1 MGRSPGPL
9 RVKVATPLGLHGRGG
24 IDRLND
30 MIFEEMAETEGNI
43 CLDRLVTRGQGS
55 LFAAQFTFAYAL
67 AGLTMARL
75 RQQVD
80 VLHIHLSDKGSS
92 YRKATLGV
100 AAKLMGIPYVV
111 HLHGAIFREFWFN
124 APQLVAGAID
134 RLFRQSEHI
143 IVLGQHWADVISGRL
158 PDVAGKITILP
169 NATPPASLGQIP
181 SADGR
186 VRITCLGQLGKRKG
200 TPQLIEALGLLQS
213 ESGWVATI
221 AGNGD
226 VAESRTRVQALGIAD
241 RVDIPGWLDSA
252 AANELLCRTDVLV
265 LPSFAENL
273 PMVILEAFAHGVP
286 VVSTP
291 VGAISEVVESDRN
304 GLLVPVGD
312 IAALAAALERLIGD
326 SDFRRTL
333 GQAAQRRHAERYD
346 STPYVRRLAEIWRQS
361 ASSATEGPR

>member
-1 MGRSPGPL
+1 MDRFQESL

-30 MIFEEMAETEGNI
+30 MIFEEMPEVERGI
-43 CLDRLVTRGQGS
+43 YLDRLVTRGQGS
-55 LFAAQFTFAYAL
+55 LVAAQFTFAYAL
-67 AGLTMARL
+67 ARLLIARL
-75 RQQVD
+75 RRQVD

-100 AAKLMGIPYVV
+100 AANLLGIPYVV

-124 APQLVAGAID
+124 APQPVAGAID
-134 RLFRQSEHI
+134 RLFRKSQHI
-143 IVLGQHWADVISGRL
+143 IVLGQHWADVIGGRL
-158 PDVAGKITILP
+158 PDVACKITILP
-169 NATPPASLGQIP
+169 NATPQAGLGQIP

-200 TPQLIEALGLLQS
+200 TPQLIEALGLLHGQ
-213 ESGWVATI
+213 SGWIATI

-226 VAESRTRVQALGIAD
+226 IAESQTHVRTLGIAD
-241 RVDIPGWLDSA
+241 RVDIPGWLDSVA
-252 AANELLCRTDVLV
+252 TNELLCRTDVLV

-291 VGAISEVVESDRN
+291 VGAISEVVEPEVN

-312 IAALAAALERLIGD
+312 VTALAAALDRLVKD
-326 SDFRRTL
+326 PDLRRTF
-333 GQAAQRRHAERYD
+333 GHAARRRHAECHD
-346 STPYVRRLAEIWRQS
+346 SIPYVKKLAEIWRQS
-361 ASSATEGPR
+361 TASISESPR